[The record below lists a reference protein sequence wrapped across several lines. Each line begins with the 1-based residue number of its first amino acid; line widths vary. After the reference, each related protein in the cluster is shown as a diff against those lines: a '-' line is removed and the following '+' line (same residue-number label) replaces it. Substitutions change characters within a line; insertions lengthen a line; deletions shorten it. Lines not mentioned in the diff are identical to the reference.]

1 MFLKLLSQRVWAT
14 GTCLAKRT
22 AQKSASAAIRG
33 KRAYLIGAYT
43 ESSLLQHRPL
53 SYSCVRHRNSGPVV
67 RPSRPS
73 TKSRP
78 KPCNGGGQMHLTE
91 DKRSFH
97 TSLCARRSRYL
108 SRSSRLLHRLRWFYS
123 SATRHVKTCTWYRVP
138 AIAFPLFLPYRTNA
152 RLFGS
157 IKVHFKDAKGTLL
170 KTVEGNEGDSLLDIA
185 HEYDIDLEGV
195 CPCIHRYRSS
205 WTNIDRFIESR
216 RM

>member
-1 MFLKLLSQRVWAT
+1 MLSQHVWAI

-43 ESSLLQHRPL
+43 ESSRLQRRSM
-53 SYSCVRHRNSGPVV
+53 SYSCVQPRNSGLVL
-67 RPSRPS
+67 RPS
-73 TKSRP
+73 TPSPKSRP
-78 KPCNGGGQMHLTE
+78 KWCNGGGQMHLTE

-108 SRSSRLLHRLRWFYS
+108 SRSSRLLHRLCWFYS

-138 AIAFPLFLPYRTNA
+138 AIAFPLVLPNRTNA
-152 RLFGS
+152 RLLGS
-157 IKVHFKDAKGTLL
+157 IKVHFKDAKGNLL
-170 KTVEGNEGDSLLDIA
+170 KTVEGNDGDSLLDIA

-205 WTNIDRFIESR
+205 WTNFDQFIESR
-216 RM
+216 CM